1 MLRSTYKIFSAVLLI
16 MVASSCSKRGP
27 LAIFQKLSPHDAYA
41 QKLKDAGFD
50 RTAMG
55 GAWLQTADNTVA
67 NPLNINI
74 PYKETGYFAE
84 DKPSATALRFDAKRG
99 QKLRISISKK
109 PVTNFNIYVDL
120 FQEQLAQSPKLAASA
135 DTTGAPFEFEV
146 KQAGKY
152 ILRLHPELLR
162 SGEYTLTITAGPTL
176 GFPVSASGKPR
187 IGSFW
192 GDGRDEGGR
201 KHEGIDIFAP
211 KRTPAIA
218 AANGTVTNVTVNN
231 LGGNVVFMR
240 PDNAD
245 YNLYYAHLD
254 VQTVQNGQTVSIGDT
269 LGLVG
274 NTGNA
279 RTTPPHLHFG
289 IYTYGGA
296 IDPLVFVDRDI
307 KQPQPVSAPLKNLNA
322 TLRTTGKGSKMY
334 NLPSDKALA
343 VQTLSLNTA
352 LTVMAA
358 TDGWYKVNL
367 PDGQSGFISSRNVTE
382 ADNIRSITLK
392 TDQPLLNAPDS
403 TNAASKK
410 VLRSGDKVSL
420 LAVYRDYLLIND
432 DGETGWIENGK

>member
-1 MLRSTYKIFSAVLLI
+1 MLKRSYSTLPLLI
-16 MVASSCSKRGP
+16 VCTILAACSNRGP
-27 LAIFQKLSPHDAYA
+27 LSVFKKLSPHDAYA
-41 QKLKDAGFD
+41 EKLRSAGFTE
-50 RTAMG
+50 TALG
-55 GAWLQTADNTVA
+55 SAWLQQATRSLT

-74 PYKETGYFAE
+74 PYKETGYFAGE
-84 DKPSATALRFDAKRG
+84 KAGGTALRFDAKRG
-99 QKLRISISKK
+99 QKLRISITKK
-109 PVTNFNIYVDL
+109 PATNFDIYADL
-120 FQEQLAQSPKLAASA
+120 FQEQLPQPAKLVASA
-135 DTTGAPFEFEV
+135 DTLGALMEFEV

-152 ILRLHPELLR
+152 ILRLQPELLR
-162 SGEYTLTITAGPTL
+162 GGEYTLTITAGPTL
-176 GFPVSASGKPR
+176 GFPVAESGRPH

-218 AANGTVTNVTVNN
+218 AANGTVTNVGVNK

-296 IDPLVFVDRDI
+296 IDPLVFVNREV
-307 KQPQPVSAPLKNLNA
+307 KQPAPVSAPLKYLNA
-322 TLRTTGKGSKMY
+322 TVRTTGKSSRLY
-334 NLPSDKALA
+334 NLPSEKGMVVNNLA
-343 VQTLSLNTA
+343 QSTPLS
-352 LTVMAA
+352 VEAA
-358 TDGWYKVNL
+358 TDGWYKTTL
-367 PDGQSGFISSRNVTE
+367 PNGQTGYISSRAVTE
-382 ADNIRSITLK
+382 ADNLRSITLK
-392 TDQPLLNAPDS
+392 TEQPLFDAPDS
-403 TNAASKK
+403 VNAPRKK
-410 VLRSGDKVSL
+410 VLASGQKVNVLGAYQS
-420 LAVYRDYLLIND
+420 YYLVSD
-432 DGETGWIENGK
+432 DGETGWIESK